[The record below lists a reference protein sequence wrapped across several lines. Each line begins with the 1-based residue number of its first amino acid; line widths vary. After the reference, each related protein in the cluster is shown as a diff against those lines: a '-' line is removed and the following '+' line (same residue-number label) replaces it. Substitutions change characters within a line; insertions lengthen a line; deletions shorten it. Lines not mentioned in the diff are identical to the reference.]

1 MGMISK
7 IRANKRYD
15 FFHLLQILQLNALF
29 LTLLSV
35 TTPLALRALL
45 GPLPFS
51 VAFIAIEAFKVI
63 SIIEAIHFIRFI
75 KDKVFKII

>member
-1 MGMISK
+1 MIFS
-7 IRANKRYD
+7 
-15 FFHLLQILQLNALF
+15 FFSLQILQLNALF

-45 GPLPFS
+45 GPLPFP

-63 SIIEAIHFIRFI
+63 SIIKSIHFIRFI
-75 KDKVFKII
+75 KDWVIKVFKATFEFDR